1 MQVHNLLS
9 AVTCYSDEKRRS
21 HAPYNDGASK
31 TLNFKTKSFLHIVIL
46 HDMDLEWNLC
56 LHKRLSQIVCLFVF
70 VSFFVQSLNFSL
82 SLSLSKPEYLFL
94 SLIWSVMVVVGLV
107 TGSVGLVIDRW
118 GGSLVWWLI
127 GGSGGDWWF
136 DLFMWVSDCRV
147 GWLVGLIGD
156 RWLGLLLVW
165 VSDLLKSGL
174 LGSTCLRWFFLGLRF
189 FFFWVGCVV
198 FLDWFG
204 TLGLWDLMILLGFEK
219 MVALRFMSLFFS

>member
-1 MQVHNLLS
+1 M
-9 AVTCYSDEKRRS
+9 
-21 HAPYNDGASK
+21 
-31 TLNFKTKSFLHIVIL
+31 
-46 HDMDLEWNLC
+46 
-56 LHKRLSQIVCLFVF
+56 
-70 VSFFVQSLNFSL
+70 
-82 SLSLSKPEYLFL
+82 
-94 SLIWSVMVVVGLV
+94 
-107 TGSVGLVIDRW
+107 
-118 GGSLVWWLI
+118 I

-198 FLDWFG
+198 FLD
-204 TLGLWDLMILLGFEK
+204 
-219 MVALRFMSLFFS
+219 

>member
-1 MQVHNLLS
+1 
-9 AVTCYSDEKRRS
+9 
-21 HAPYNDGASK
+21 
-31 TLNFKTKSFLHIVIL
+31 
-46 HDMDLEWNLC
+46 
-56 LHKRLSQIVCLFVF
+56 
-70 VSFFVQSLNFSL
+70 
-82 SLSLSKPEYLFL
+82 
-94 SLIWSVMVVVGLV
+94 MVVVGLV

-156 RWLGLLLVW
+156 HWLGLLLVW

-189 FFFWVGCVV
+189 FFFFFCLGWLCCI
-198 FLDWFG
+198 FG
-204 TLGLWDLMILLGFEK
+204 LIWYFGALGFDDFVRVWENCGFEIYDFVFELNFLGFFVCLFPKKYFGFACSFAGEEHEVHVLGKKKCSYEK
-219 MVALRFMSLFFS
+219 KK

>member
-21 HAPYNDGASK
+21 HTPYNDGASK

-147 GWLVGLIGD
+147 GWLVGD

-189 FFFWVGCVV
+189 FFFFLFGLVV
-198 FLDWFG
+198 LYFWIDLVLWGFGIWWFC
-204 TLGLWDLMILLGFEK
+204 
-219 MVALRFMSLFFS
+219 